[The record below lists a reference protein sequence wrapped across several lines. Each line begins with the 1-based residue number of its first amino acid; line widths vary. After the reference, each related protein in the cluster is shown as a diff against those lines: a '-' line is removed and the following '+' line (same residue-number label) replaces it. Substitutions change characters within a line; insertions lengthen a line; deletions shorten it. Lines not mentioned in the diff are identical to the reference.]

1 MSIKKNFA
9 YSFVLTASGY
19 IFPLLTYPYVSR
31 ILGVSGIGICNFI
44 DSIVNYFILFSMM
57 GISTVGIRE
66 ISQHRDNQ
74 MEMSRHFTGLLLLNL
89 ISTILAIVALLISMY
104 TIEALFL
111 YRDLLYIGVCK
122 LFFNFFLIEWFYAGV
137 EDFKY
142 ITNRS
147 IIVRTIYVI
156 LIFAFIKDSGDYK
169 LYYFLTV
176 STYILN
182 GIINIFYCRK
192 YVSLTFGD
200 IHIRPYI
207 APFLTTGLY
216 MLITNV
222 YTSFNVTW
230 LGFAAGT
237 IEVGYY
243 STATKLYTIILAL
256 FTALTN
262 VIFPRVTYLYAKGL
276 QDEFWEKIH
285 KVVEVVFAISIP
297 IVITL
302 AIYSSNLIH
311 LLAGNGYE
319 GAYIP
324 FRIIAP
330 IVFLVGYEQVLVI
343 HILMA
348 TKHDK
353 QIMRNSIYGA
363 FITIL
368 LNILIVSK
376 WGAIGTAIVW
386 LITEATITLLSLKE
400 IYKYTSYRFP
410 FKFLIKTLAFNL
422 PLFIV
427 LYVLKIA
434 LPFPDIILL
443 PIIGIIVFSYLIFI
457 QVKYIKNENFI
468 QALTKLRNLPIVH

>member
-9 YSFVLTASGY
+9 YSFILTASSY
-19 IFPLLTYPYVSR
+19 VFPLLTYPYVSR
-31 ILGVSGIGICNFI
+31 ILGVNGIGICNFI
-44 DSIVNYFILFSMM
+44 DSIINYFILFSMM
-57 GISTVGIRE
+57 GISTVGMRE
-66 ISQHRDNQ
+66 ISQHRDDRK
-74 MEMSRHFTGLLLLNL
+74 EMSRHFTGLLLLNL
-89 ISTILAIVALLISMY
+89 ISTILAIVVLLVSMY
-104 TIEALFL
+104 TVKALFP

-156 LIFAFIKDSGDYK
+156 LIFAFIKDAGDYE

-192 YVSLTFGD
+192 YISLTFED
-200 IHIRPYI
+200 IHIRQYI

-237 IEVGYY
+237 KEVGYY
-243 STATKLYTIILAL
+243 TTATKLYTIILAL

-285 KVVEVVFAISIP
+285 KVVEVVFATSIP

-330 IVFLVGYEQVLVI
+330 LVFLVGYEQVLVI
-343 HILMA
+343 QILMA

-363 FITIL
+363 FVTIL
-368 LNILIVSK
+368 LSLLIVSK
-376 WGAIGTAIVW
+376 LGAIGTAIVW
-386 LITEATITLLSLKE
+386 LITETTITLLSLRV

-410 FKFLIKTLAFNL
+410 FKLLAKTLAFNL

-427 LYVLKIA
+427 LYVLKVTLSI
-434 LPFPDIILL
+434 PDILLL
-443 PIIGIIVFSYLIFI
+443 PIIGTILLSYLLFVQVKCIKNEIFI
-457 QVKYIKNENFI
+457 QVF
-468 QALTKLRNLPIVH
+468 TRLRNLPIIH